1 LHDEG
6 EDFMLTIMPRVG
18 LVCSVAILAAGLLS
32 PTAHAA
38 SANAAVTETGGA
50 KARTLGFAVTSFP
63 YALYKGA
70 NDCPDGLA
78 MAAKEIYLAAAA
90 PAERAR
96 LTKPENLKE
105 FEQKAYHTTDGKDL
119 CQAPDY
125 PRAPQRTPQGKVS
138 FGMNLDG
145 TADGAATD
153 TTCAHE
159 KFNGPNGEPA
169 VDNQTY
175 RVLGCS
181 SNFRGFPGE
190 EGYLESLRNA
200 SFKDGGT
207 TMLIE
212 VMGVTDTQNDDD
224 VTVGVYNG
232 ATPMMIDANG
242 HMLPYASLTVTKD
255 EKFRAVAHG
264 KIVNGVL
271 TTAPTDI
278 ALTYDFGGYPSY
290 FHFKAARLRLE
301 LNPDGTANG
310 MMAGYLA
317 ASDVD
322 LTPHAKQESAEMI
335 GYDCP
340 TFSQAVRRFADGF
353 KDPKT
358 GQCTALSTAFDIKA
372 IPAFVIHP
380 DDAHRTAA
388 ATPASSPAAAH

>member
-1 LHDEG
+1 
-6 EDFMLTIMPRVG
+6 MATIIQCAG
-18 LVCSVAILAAGLLS
+18 FTAYAALLAAGLY
-32 PTAHAA
+32 AGAAQAA

-63 YALYKGA
+63 YAIYKGA
-70 NDCPDGLA
+70 NDCPNGLA
-78 MAAKEIYLAAAA
+78 MAAKEIYLAAAT
-90 PAERAR
+90 PAEKAR
-96 LTKPENLKE
+96 LTKPENIKE
-105 FEQKAYHTTDGKDL
+105 FEQKAYHTTDGRDL

-125 PRAPQRTPQGKVS
+125 PRAPQRTPQGKIS
-138 FGMNLDG
+138 YGMNLDG
-145 TADGAATD
+145 TTDGAATEN
-153 TTCAHE
+153 TCAHE
-159 KFNGPNGEPA
+159 KFTTPDGQA
-169 VDNQTY
+169 SVDNQTY

-212 VMGVTDTQNDDD
+212 VMGVKDMQNDDD

-232 ATPMMIDANG
+232 ASPMMIDANG
-242 HMLPYASLTVTKD
+242 HMLPYASLTVTSD
-255 EKFRAVAHG
+255 EKFRAVVHG

-271 TTAPTDI
+271 TTTPGDI
-278 ALTYDFGGYPSY
+278 NLQYDFGGYPSF
-290 FHFKAARLRLE
+290 FHYKAARLRLE
-301 LNPDGTANG
+301 LNPDGTAKG
-310 MMAGYLA
+310 MLAGYIA

-340 TFSQAVRRFADGF
+340 TFAQAVKRYADGF

-358 GQCTALSTAFDIKA
+358 GQCTALSTAFNIQA

-380 DDAHRTAA
+380 DDAKKTAEA
-388 ATPASSPAAAH
+388 AQSH

>member
-1 LHDEG
+1 
-6 EDFMLTIMPRVG
+6 MAAIMPRT
-18 LVCSVAILAAGLLS
+18 LLACCAALLAAGLFA
-32 PTAHAA
+32 PMAQAA
-38 SANAAVTETGGA
+38 SANAAVTETGAA
-50 KARTLGFAVTSFP
+50 KTRTLGFAVTSFP
-63 YALYKGA
+63 YAMYKGA
-70 NDCPDGLA
+70 DDCPDGLA
-78 MAAKEIYLAAAA
+78 MAAKEIYLAAST
-90 PAERAR
+90 PAEKAR

-105 FEQKAYHTTDGKDL
+105 FEQKAYHTTDGRDL

-125 PRAPQRTPQGKVS
+125 PRAAQRTPQGKVS

-159 KFNGPNGEPA
+159 KFTGPNGEA
-169 VDNQTY
+169 AIDNQTY

-181 SNFRGFPGE
+181 SNYRGFPGE

-212 VMGVTDTQNDDD
+212 VMGVKDPRNSDD
-224 VTVGVYNG
+224 VTVGIYNG
-232 ATPMMIDANG
+232 QSPMMIDANG
-242 HMLPYASLTVTKD
+242 HMLPYASLTVTSD
-255 EKFRAVAHG
+255 EKFRALAHG
-264 KIVNGVL
+264 KIVDGVL
-271 TTAPTDI
+271 TTEPADI

-290 FHFKAARLRLE
+290 FHFKGARIQLE
-301 LNPDGTANG
+301 LNADGTAKG
-310 MMAGYLA
+310 MLAGYVA

-322 LTPHAKQESAEMI
+322 LTPHSKQESAEMI

-340 TFSQAVRRFADGF
+340 TFAQAVKRFADGY

-358 GQCTALSTAFDIKA
+358 GQCTALSTAFNIQA

-380 DDAHRTAA
+380 DDAKKTAA
-388 ATPASSPAAAH
+388 ATPAH

>member
-1 LHDEG
+1 MACCAAL
-6 EDFMLTIMPRVG
+6 
-18 LVCSVAILAAGLLS
+18 LAASLYTA
-32 PTAHAA
+32 PAHAGTA
-38 SANAAVTETGGA
+38 SAAVTDPAAA
-50 KARTLGFAVTSFP
+50 KPTRTLGFAVTSFP
-63 YALYKGA
+63 YAIYKGA
-70 NDCPDGLA
+70 NDCPDGMA
-78 MAAKEIYLAAAA
+78 MAAKEIYLAAST
-90 PAERAR
+90 PVERAR

-119 CQAPDY
+119 CEVPDY
-125 PRAPQRTPQGKVS
+125 PRAPQRTTQSKIS
-138 FGMNLDG
+138 YGMNVDG
-145 TADGAATD
+145 TDDGHATD

-159 KFNGPNGEPA
+159 KFTGPNGEPA

-207 TMLIE
+207 TLLIE
-212 VMGVTDTQNDDD
+212 VMGVKDAQNSDD

-232 ATPMMIDANG
+232 TSPMMIDANG
-242 HMLPYASLTVTKD
+242 HMLPYASLTVTNDK
-255 EKFRAVAHG
+255 KFQATLHG
-264 KIVNGVL
+264 KIENGVL
-271 TTAPTDI
+271 TTDPTDI

-290 FHFKAARLRLE
+290 FHFKAARLRLQ
-301 LNPDGTANG
+301 LNADGSAKG
-310 MMAGYLA
+310 LLAGYIA

-322 LTPHAKQESAEMI
+322 LTAHAKQASAEMI

-340 TFSQAVRRFADGF
+340 TFSQAIRRYADGF

-358 GQCTALSTAFDIKA
+358 GQCTALSTAFNIEA

-380 DDAHRTAA
+380 DDAKKTAEA
-388 ATPASSPAAAH
+388 APAPQNAPAH

>member
-1 LHDEG
+1 
-6 EDFMLTIMPRVG
+6 MIAIVPRTG
-18 LVCSVAILAAGLLS
+18 LVCCAALLAASLYAAPAKAG
-32 PTAHAA
+32 AA
-38 SANAAVTETGGA
+38 SAAVTDPATA
-50 KARTLGFAVTSFP
+50 KPTRTLGFAVTSFP
-63 YALYKGA
+63 YAIYKGA
-70 NDCPDGLA
+70 NDCPDGMA
-78 MAAKEIYLAAAA
+78 MAAKEIYLAATT
-90 PAERAR
+90 PAERTR

-125 PRAPQRTPQGKVS
+125 PRAPQRTTQSKIS
-138 FGMNLDG
+138 YGMNIDG
-145 TADGAATD
+145 TDDGHATD

-159 KFNGPNGEPA
+159 KFTGPNGEPA

-200 SFKDGGT
+200 AFKDGGT

-212 VMGVTDTQNDDD
+212 VMGVKDVQNSDD

-232 ATPMMIDANG
+232 TSPMMIDANG
-242 HMLPYASLTVTKD
+242 HMLPYASLTVTSDK
-255 EKFRAVAHG
+255 KFQATLHG
-264 KIVNGVL
+264 KIENGVL
-271 TTAPTDI
+271 TTQPGDI
-278 ALTYDFGGYPSY
+278 ALEYDFGGYPSY
-290 FHFKAARLRLE
+290 FHYKAARLRLQ
-301 LNPDGTANG
+301 LNADGTAKG
-310 MMAGYLA
+310 MLAGYLV

-340 TFSQAVRRFADGF
+340 TFSQAVRRYADGF

-358 GQCTALSTAFDIKA
+358 GQCTALSTAFNIEA

-380 DDAHRTAA
+380 DDAKKTAEVA
-388 ATPASSPAAAH
+388 PAH

>member
-1 LHDEG
+1 
-6 EDFMLTIMPRVG
+6 MVAIMPRAG
-18 LVCSVAILAAGLLS
+18 LACCTALLAAGLLS
-32 PTAHAA
+32 PAANAA
-38 SANAAVTETGGA
+38 SANAAVPDSGAA
-50 KARTLGFAVTSFP
+50 KAQTLGFAVTSFP
-63 YALYKGA
+63 YALYKGTR
-70 NDCPDGLA
+70 DCPDGMA
-78 MAAKEIYLAAAA
+78 MAAKEIYLSAAS
-90 PAERAR
+90 PTEQKR
-96 LTKPENLKE
+96 LTKPENVKE
-105 FEQKAYHTTDGKDL
+105 FEQLAYHTKDGKDL

-125 PRAPQRTPQGKVS
+125 PRAPQRTPQGKIS
-138 FGMNLDG
+138 YGMNLDG
-145 TADGAATD
+145 TTDGAATD

-159 KFNGPNGEPA
+159 KFTGPNGEVA

-181 SNFRGFPGE
+181 SNYRGFPGE

-242 HMLPYASLTVTKD
+242 HMLPYASLTVTSD
-255 EKFRAVAHG
+255 EKFRAVVHG

-271 TTAPTDI
+271 TTAPADI
-278 ALTYDFGGYPSY
+278 NLTYDFGGYPSY
-290 FHFKAARLRLE
+290 FHYKAARLRLE
-301 LNPDGTANG
+301 LNPDGTAKG
-310 MMAGYLA
+310 MLAGYVA
-317 ASDVD
+317 ATDVD

-340 TFSQAVRRFADGF
+340 TFAQAVKRFADGF

-380 DDAHRTAA
+380 DDAHKTAA
-388 ATPASSPAAAH
+388 AVPAPAH